1 MKVYKVS
8 YSFMRDRKSV
18 LVTAESETDAIN
30 IAKGLLCDADEIADE
45 ILLSTLIRCGY
56 FKAEEIPKPEK
67 KYPYYVTLYSL
78 YPIYEA
84 AEGGYYYNG
93 VGIAD
98 SYGFQTFRKARQFLA
113 KRYKECFEEDHLT
126 NGWECI
132 DTHKYFGVY
141 NANGYIG
148 EGYFWQLERKQG
160 ISSSG
165 RVPYC

>member
-30 IAKGLLCDADEIADE
+30 IAKFLLCDADEIADE

-67 KYPYYVTLYSL
+67 KCPYYVTLYSL
-78 YPIYEA
+78 YPIYEP

-93 VGIAD
+93 TYMVH
-98 SYGFQTFRKARQFLA
+98 SYGFQTFRKARKFLSM
-113 KRYKECFEEDHLT
+113 RYKECFEKDHFT
-126 NGWECI
+126 NGWICMNN
-132 DTHKYFGVY
+132 HKYFGVY
-141 NANGYIG
+141 NENGYIG

-160 ISSSG
+160 ISLSG
-165 RVPYC
+165 YTPYC